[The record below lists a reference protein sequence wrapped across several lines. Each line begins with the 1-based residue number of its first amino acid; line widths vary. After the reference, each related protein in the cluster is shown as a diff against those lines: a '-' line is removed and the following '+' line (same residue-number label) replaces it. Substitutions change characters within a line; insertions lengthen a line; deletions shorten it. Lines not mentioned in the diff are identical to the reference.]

1 MSQPASNQ
9 NEPSKM
15 KKLLDGNVDESIKAR
30 LPRATG
36 AIRPAPKPAP
46 VPASTSPE
54 AVSESPRYKF
64 LPAFWTI
71 ASVMSITVNIVLI
84 IILLITLQLL
94 GTIQLTANDQVSGLL
109 GGLYDNFVKMDQ
121 ATISTNIPVQADV
134 PLNFAVPVD
143 RSEPTGLETEI
154 KLSREATIDGV
165 RVVINQPGTEFKL
178 NSLATITLPRGTI
191 LNVFIQRFDI
201 PVQNSVPIS
210 LNVPVNIPLNQTQ
223 LHEPFTGLQ
232 QVVRP
237 YYCLVEPNALIN
249 GSQVCAPS
257 VSQP

>member
-109 GGLYDNFVKMDQ
+109 GGLYSNFVKMDE
-121 ATISTNIPVQADV
+121 AAITAKIPVDANIP
-134 PLNFAVPVD
+134 LNIVVPVQTTT
-143 RSEPTGLETEI
+143 R
-154 KLSREATIDGV
+154 
-165 RVVINQPGTEFKL
+165 
-178 NSLATITLPRGTI
+178 ITLAEQVTIQNAHVRINTGT
-191 LNVFIQRFDI
+191 LNIDADAAVTLPANTPLLVNLDF
-201 PVQNSVPIS
+201 PLTVQNSIPVH
-210 LNVPVNIPLNQTQ
+210 LDVDVNIPLRDTQ
-223 LHEPFTGLQ
+223 LHDPFTGLQ